1 MNPNPAGMTRENPL
15 ARGAALVFSGPEM
28 SRPLVASYCT
38 TFLKK
43 EMRHIYRQV
52 AGLSGVRTFVITRHR
67 ENTEEYPFPDVEVLP
82 RARIFFLK
90 RFWKKYIR
98 QEEAL
103 FYRGEYKQLRTLMDR
118 RAPDILHIYFGHT
131 GVHLLPFVK
140 AWPGRALVSFH
151 GMDIMPR
158 ENEPGYTD
166 RLRELLGVLPMVL
179 ARSESLA
186 DRLVALGCAREKIR
200 INRTGI
206 PLERFPF
213 TEREIPAD
221 GSWHFVQASRLIEKK
236 GLDNTLEAFATFRA
250 AHPAARLTIAGD
262 GPLHEALARQAT
274 ALGIAEAVTFAG
286 FQSQEALGALFRNA
300 HIFLHP
306 SRVTAKQDQEG
317 VPNAM
322 LEAMATGLPVAATLH
337 GGIPEA
343 VEDGRAGL
351 LTPENDSAALARSL
365 ETLTA
370 SAETYHRFARE
381 ASLSVRERFEQ
392 SAAIRA
398 LEGFYGELAAGSPGA
413 REAGTSTGV
422 PFPTS

>member
-1 MNPNPAGMTRENPL
+1 MTRENRL
-15 ARGAALVFSGPEM
+15 ARRGGLGLSGRGMPEL
-28 SRPLVASYCT
+28 LVASYCT

-52 AGLSGVRTFVITRHR
+52 SGLAGARTFVITRHR
-67 ENTEEYPFPDVEVLP
+67 ENAAEYPFPDVEALP

-90 RFWKKYIR
+90 RFWKKYLR
-98 QEEAL
+98 GEEAL
-103 FYRGEYKQLRTLMDR
+103 FYRGEYKQLRTVIDR
-118 RAPDILHIYFGHT
+118 RSPDVLHVYFGHT
-131 GVHLLPFVK
+131 GVHLLPFLK
-140 AWPGRALVSFH
+140 AWPGRSLVSFH

-166 RLRELLGVLPMVL
+166 RLRELLTVLPMVL

-186 DRLVALGCAREKIR
+186 DRLVALGCDREKIR

-213 TEREIPAD
+213 VERAFPRD
-221 GSWHFVQASRLIEKK
+221 GAWHFVQASRLIEKK
-236 GLDNTLEAFATFRA
+236 GLDNTLEAFAAFRA
-250 AHPAARLTIAGD
+250 RNPAARLTIAGD
-262 GPLHEALARQAT
+262 GPLHEALGRQAA
-274 ALGIAEAVTFAG
+274 ALGVGEAVNFAG
-286 FQSQEALGALFRNA
+286 FQSQEALATLFREA

-343 VEDGRAGL
+343 VENGRAGL
-351 LTPENDSAALARSL
+351 LTAENDSKALAESL
-365 ETLTA
+365 ATLT
-370 SAETYHRFARE
+370 SSEETYRSFARE

-392 SAAIRA
+392 AAAIKA
-398 LEGFYGELAAGSPGA
+398 LEGFYRELAAS
-413 REAGTSTGV
+413 GV
-422 PFPTS
+422 